1 MEDFAELK
9 NNIKN
14 CRFCESKFGFCPHPI
29 VFGSE
34 NSKIFQ
40 ISQAPS
46 KNVHITGK
54 PFDDLSG
61 KKLKYCW
68 YQVTDD
74 IFYNSHNFYIAA
86 LSHCYP
92 GRTASGNDKQPPKNC
107 KKRWLEKEM
116 KIVKNELY
124 IIIGRSAAKSFFP
137 EEKYDKLIF
146 SDNILNEKKC
156 LVLPHPSLLNI
167 RWFKEH
173 PEFEEYRINEIRK
186 SIKKVLE
193 I

>member
-1 MEDFAELK
+1 MEDFA
-9 NNIKN
+9 
-14 CRFCESKFGFCPHPI
+14 ESKFGFCPHPI

-156 LVLPHPSLLNI
+156 LVLPHPSPLNI

>member
-1 MEDFAELK
+1 
-9 NNIKN
+9 
-14 CRFCESKFGFCPHPI
+14 
-29 VFGSE
+29 
-34 NSKIFQ
+34 
-40 ISQAPS
+40 
-46 KNVHITGK
+46 
-54 PFDDLSG
+54 
-61 KKLKYCW
+61 
-68 YQVTDD
+68 
-74 IFYNSHNFYIAA
+74 
-86 LSHCYP
+86 
-92 GRTASGNDKQPPKNC
+92 
-107 KKRWLEKEM
+107 M

-156 LVLPHPSLLNI
+156 LVLPHPSPLNI